1 MIDDIS
7 DAIPSRTGSPDPA
20 DYANSSRN
28 PDDWEL
34 GTGPMTEAQSE
45 YLKALCEV
53 TGSEFNGSLSKAA
66 ADEEIDRLR
75 DEMPQAA
82 SSPAAWTRAR
92 THRHN

>member
-75 DEMPQAA
+75 DEMP
-82 SSPAAWTRAR
+82 R
-92 THRHN
+92 TATTSAGHKAGRQRHN